1 MFNLFKK
8 TYFSKEE
15 QMVIVKAI
23 RASEMQTSGEIRLF
37 IEGKHK
43 RPTVLQRAGELFF
56 KLKMDRTDRRNGVLI
71 YLAMK
76 TKQVAIFA
84 DQGIYARVGQSYW
97 DERISEILVPLKNG
111 ATVDALVHVV
121 SSIGETLS
129 KEFPRIDA
137 TDRNE
142 LPDDIVFGNN

>member
-8 TYFSKEE
+8 TYFTKEE
-15 QMVIVKAI
+15 QLVIVQAI

-43 RPTVLQRAGELFF
+43 RTTVLQRAGELFF
-56 KLKMDRTDRRNGVLI
+56 KLKMEQTDRRNGVLI

-76 TKQVAIFA
+76 SKQVAIFA
-84 DQGIYARVGQSYW
+84 DQGIYARVGQKYW
-97 DERISEILVPLKNG
+97 DDRIAEILLPLKNG
-111 ATVDALVHVV
+111 ATVDALVNIVTA
-121 SSIGETLS
+121 IGATLS